1 VYLDKS
7 TVLVHRLSYEIFRGA
22 IPEAHIVD
30 HRCFNRLCFNPNHLR
45 CITIAENNQHRF
57 GASSNNRSSG
67 VRNVYWY
74 GYRKKWFAAIH
85 HNGKQIRSEYFD
97 DKEHACEE
105 AVRLRALYFK
115 DQGDSDMKAKH
126 RRPRGTGAVF
136 VDSQNRY
143 TYTLELP
150 NDPATGKRRRKT
162 FRSKDPNKAKAKYLE
177 ARKKL
182 ISTGV
187 LASDVTPKLADW
199 LGRWL
204 EEFKR
209 PNVKPRVWESYRSD
223 CRNITNS
230 IGAVRI
236 GDLTAAHVRK
246 LEKDITS
253 TRSSKT
259 ALNAYRRLSNALDD
273 AVGEGL
279 IEVNPCA
286 HCDPPR
292 VEANPTVILDAGQP
306 VRLIQAASSA
316 SGEVKRRR
324 GQNKWPDSPEDDA
337 MWSLMWRLAFE
348 TGMRQGERFAL
359 TPADLVEVDGT
370 PAIHVCHELQRYA
383 KGAVIPSWLK
393 AEPITKG
400 IWMVPPKSK
409 KGERIVPVSKTL
421 WDDLAGWATDHELTS
436 KDLIF
441 TRKGQPLTNTV
452 ERRRWY
458 RALEKA
464 GLPRVTIRSARHYFA
479 TQLAIAGAS
488 EDARKSIMGHVDI
501 GTTAGYTHWS
511 PQALAEITGKT
522 ALSIEQ

>member
-1 VYLDKS
+1 M
-7 TVLVHRLSYEIFRGA
+7 A
-22 IPEAHIVD
+22 
-30 HRCFNRLCFNPNHLR
+30 
-45 CITIAENNQHRF
+45 
-57 GASSNNRSSG
+57 
-67 VRNVYWY
+67 
-74 GYRKKWFAAIH
+74 KK
-85 HNGKQIRSEYFD
+85 
-97 DKEHACEE
+97 KEH
-105 AVRLRALYFK
+105 
-115 DQGDSDMKAKH
+115 
-126 RRPRGTGAVF
+126 RRTKGSGSVSTNTRG
-136 VDSQNRY
+136 Y
-143 TYTLELP
+143 TVYRLELP
-150 NDPATGKRRRKT
+150 ADPVTGKRRHRT
-162 FRSKDPNKAKAKYLE
+162 FTSKDPNKAKEKYTEAK
-177 ARKKL
+177 KKL
-182 ISTGV
+182 IATGV
-187 LASDVTPKLADW
+187 LPSTNTPHLKDW
-199 LGRWL
+199 LERWL

-279 IEVNPCA
+279 LESNVCA

-306 VRLIQAASSA
+306 VKLIQAASRG

-324 GQNKWPDSPEDDA
+324 GQNRWPDSAEDDA
-337 MWSLMWRLAFE
+337 MWGLMWRLAFE

-359 TPADLVEVDGT
+359 TPADLVQVDGT

-383 KGAVIPSWLK
+383 KGAVIPSWLQ
-393 AEPITKG
+393 AVQVTEG

-409 KGERIVPVSKTL
+409 KGDRIVPVSKAL
-421 WDDLAGWATDHELTS
+421 WDDLSKWATDHELKP

-464 GLPRVTIRSARHYFA
+464 ELPRVTIRSARHYFA

-501 GTTAGYTHWS
+501 GTTARYTHWS

-522 ALSIEQ
+522 ALSVES

>member
-1 VYLDKS
+1 MAKKKDRRRTKGSGSVSTDKRGYTVY
-7 TVLVHRLSYEIFRGA
+7 R
-22 IPEAHIVD
+22 
-30 HRCFNRLCFNPNHLR
+30 
-45 CITIAENNQHRF
+45 
-57 GASSNNRSSG
+57 
-67 VRNVYWY
+67 
-74 GYRKKWFAAIH
+74 
-85 HNGKQIRSEYFD
+85 
-97 DKEHACEE
+97 
-105 AVRLRALYFK
+105 
-115 DQGDSDMKAKH
+115 
-126 RRPRGTGAVF
+126 
-136 VDSQNRY
+136 
-143 TYTLELP
+143 LELP
-150 NDPATGKRRRKT
+150 ADPVTGKRRHRT
-162 FRSKDPNKAKAKYLE
+162 FTAKDPNKAKEKYTEAK
-177 ARKKL
+177 KKL
-182 ISTGV
+182 IATGV
-187 LASDVTPKLADW
+187 LPSTNTPHLKDW
-199 LGRWL
+199 LERWL

-259 ALNAYRRLSNALDD
+259 SLNAYRRLSNALDD

-279 IEVNPCA
+279 IATNVCA
-286 HCDPPR
+286 RCDPPR

-306 VRLIQAASSA
+306 VRLIQAASRG

-324 GQNKWPDSPEDDA
+324 GQNKWPDSAEDDA
-337 MWSLMWRLAFE
+337 MWGLMWRLAFE

-359 TPADLVEVDGT
+359 TPADLVQVDGT
-370 PAIHVCHELQRYA
+370 PAIHVCHELQRYS

-393 AEPITKG
+393 AEPVTEG

-409 KGERIVPVSKTL
+409 KGERIVPVSKAL
-421 WDDLAGWATDHELTS
+421 WGDLSAWASDREL
-436 KDLIF
+436 KPGDLIF

-458 RALEKA
+458 RSLEKA

-501 GTTAGYTHWS
+501 GTTANYTHWNTK
-511 PQALAEITGKT
+511 ALAEITGKT
-522 ALSIEQ
+522 VLTVEAE

>member
-1 VYLDKS
+1 MAKKK
-7 TVLVHRLSYEIFRGA
+7 
-22 IPEAHIVD
+22 D
-30 HRCFNRLCFNPNHLR
+30 HRR
-45 CITIAENNQHRF
+45 TK
-57 GASSNNRSSG
+57 GSG
-67 VRNVYWY
+67 SVSTDTRGYTVY
-74 GYRKKWFAAIH
+74 R
-85 HNGKQIRSEYFD
+85 
-97 DKEHACEE
+97 
-105 AVRLRALYFK
+105 
-115 DQGDSDMKAKH
+115 
-126 RRPRGTGAVF
+126 
-136 VDSQNRY
+136 
-143 TYTLELP
+143 LELP
-150 NDPATGKRRRKT
+150 ADPVTGKRRHRT
-162 FRSKDPNKAKAKYLE
+162 FTAKDPNRAKEKYTEAK
-177 ARKKL
+177 RKL
-182 ISTGV
+182 IATGV
-187 LASDVTPKLADW
+187 LPSTNTPHLKDW
-199 LGRWL
+199 LERWL

-253 TRSSKT
+253 SRSSKT

-279 IEVNPCA
+279 IEANPCA

-306 VRLIQAASSA
+306 VKLIQAASSA
-316 SGEVKRRR
+316 SGEVKRKR
-324 GQNKWPDSPEDDA
+324 GQNKWPDSPGDDA
-337 MWSLMWRLAFE
+337 MWGLMWRLAFE

-383 KGAVIPSWLK
+383 KGAVIPSWLR

-409 KGERIVPVSKTL
+409 KGERIVPVSKAL
-421 WDDLAGWATDHELTS
+421 WDDLSKWATDHELTS

-441 TRKGQPLTNTV
+441 TRKGQPLNNTV

-464 GLPRVTIRSARHYFA
+464 ELPRVTIRSARHYFA

-501 GTTAGYTHWS
+501 ATTAGYTHWNVK
-511 PQALAEITGKT
+511 ALADITGKT
-522 ALSIEQ
+522 ALTVEPAE

>member
-1 VYLDKS
+1 LK
-7 TVLVHRLSYEIFRGA
+7 
-22 IPEAHIVD
+22 
-30 HRCFNRLCFNPNHLR
+30 
-45 CITIAENNQHRF
+45 
-57 GASSNNRSSG
+57 
-67 VRNVYWY
+67 
-74 GYRKKWFAAIH
+74 
-85 HNGKQIRSEYFD
+85 
-97 DKEHACEE
+97 
-105 AVRLRALYFK
+105 
-115 DQGDSDMKAKH
+115 
-126 RRPRGTGAVF
+126 
-136 VDSQNRY
+136 
-143 TYTLELP
+143 
-150 NDPATGKRRRKT
+150 
-162 FRSKDPNKAKAKYLE
+162 
-177 ARKKL
+177 
-182 ISTGV
+182 
-187 LASDVTPKLADW
+187 DW
-199 LGRWL
+199 LTRWL
-204 EEFKR
+204 EDFKR

-279 IEVNPCA
+279 IATNVCA
-286 HCDPPR
+286 RCDPPR

-324 GQNKWPDSPEDDA
+324 GQNKWPDSAEDDA
-337 MWSLMWRLAFE
+337 MWGLMWRLAFE

-370 PAIHVCHELQRYA
+370 PAIHVCHELQRYS

-393 AEPITKG
+393 AEPVAGG

-409 KGERIVPVSKTL
+409 KGERIVPVSKAL
-421 WDDLAGWATDHELTS
+421 WDDLSAWASTHELKS
-436 KDLIF
+436 GDLIF

-458 RALEKA
+458 RALESA

-501 GTTAGYTHWS
+501 GTTANYTHWDAK
-511 PQALAEITGKT
+511 ALADITGKT
-522 ALSIEQ
+522 ALTVEPTK

>member
-1 VYLDKS
+1 MAKKK
-7 TVLVHRLSYEIFRGA
+7 
-22 IPEAHIVD
+22 D
-30 HRCFNRLCFNPNHLR
+30 HRR
-45 CITIAENNQHRF
+45 TK
-57 GASSNNRSSG
+57 GSG
-67 VRNVYWY
+67 SVSTDTRGYTVY
-74 GYRKKWFAAIH
+74 R
-85 HNGKQIRSEYFD
+85 
-97 DKEHACEE
+97 
-105 AVRLRALYFK
+105 
-115 DQGDSDMKAKH
+115 
-126 RRPRGTGAVF
+126 
-136 VDSQNRY
+136 
-143 TYTLELP
+143 LELP
-150 NDPATGKRRRKT
+150 ADPVTGKRRHRT
-162 FRSKDPNKAKAKYLE
+162 FTAKDPNKAKEKYTEAK
-177 ARKKL
+177 KKL
-182 ISTGV
+182 IATGV
-187 LASDVTPKLADW
+187 LPSTNTPHLKDW
-199 LGRWL
+199 LERWL

-279 IEVNPCA
+279 IEANVCA
-286 HCDPPR
+286 RCDPPR

-316 SGEVKRRR
+316 SGEVKRKR

-337 MWSLMWRLAFE
+337 MWGLMWRLAFE

-370 PAIHVCHELQRYA
+370 PAIHVCHELQRYS

-409 KGERIVPVSKTL
+409 KGERIVPVSKAL
-421 WDDLAGWATDHELTS
+421 WDDLSKWATDHELKP

-501 GTTAGYTHWS
+501 GTTANYTHWDAK
-511 PQALAEITGKT
+511 ALADITGKT
-522 ALSIEQ
+522 ALTVEPTK

>member
-1 VYLDKS
+1 MAKKD
-7 TVLVHRLSYEIFRGA
+7 
-22 IPEAHIVD
+22 D
-30 HRCFNRLCFNPNHLR
+30 NR
-45 CITIAENNQHRF
+45 
-57 GASSNNRSSG
+57 
-67 VRNVYWY
+67 
-74 GYRKKWFAAIH
+74 
-85 HNGKQIRSEYFD
+85 
-97 DKEHACEE
+97 
-105 AVRLRALYFK
+105 
-115 DQGDSDMKAKH
+115 
-126 RRPRGTGAVF
+126 RRPRGTGGVYTDASGLV
-136 VDSQNRY
+136 
-143 TYTLELP
+143 TYTLELSP
-150 NDPATGKRRRKT
+150 DPVTGKRRRKL

-177 ARKKL
+177 AKKQL
-182 ISTGV
+182 IATGV
-187 LASDVTPKLADW
+187 LDSPNTPILRDW

-279 IEVNPCA
+279 LESNVCA

-292 VEANPTVILDAGQP
+292 VVANPTVILDAGQP
-306 VRLIQAASSA
+306 VKLIQAASSGP
-316 SGEVKRRR
+316 GEVKRRR
-324 GQNKWPDSPEDDA
+324 GQNKWPDSADDDA
-337 MWSLMWRLAFE
+337 MWGLMWRLAFE

-359 TPADLVEVDGT
+359 TPADLVQVDGT
-370 PAIHVCHELQRYA
+370 PAIHVCHELQRYTR
-383 KGAVIPSWLK
+383 GAVIPSWLK
-393 AEPITKG
+393 AEPVAGG

-409 KGERIVPVSKTL
+409 KGERIVPVSKAL
-421 WDDLAGWATDHELTS
+421 WDDLSAWASDRDLQ
-436 KDLIF
+436 KGDLIF

-458 RALEKA
+458 RALESA

-501 GTTAGYTHWS
+501 GTTAGYTHWNAK
-511 PQALAEITGKT
+511 ALADITGKT
-522 ALSIEQ
+522 ALTVEQAG

>member
-1 VYLDKS
+1 MDS
-7 TVLVHRLSYEIFRGA
+7 H
-22 IPEAHIVD
+22 
-30 HRCFNRLCFNPNHLR
+30 
-45 CITIAENNQHRF
+45 
-57 GASSNNRSSG
+57 
-67 VRNVYWY
+67 
-74 GYRKKWFAAIH
+74 GY
-85 HNGKQIRSEYFD
+85 
-97 DKEHACEE
+97 
-105 AVRLRALYFK
+105 
-115 DQGDSDMKAKH
+115 
-126 RRPRGTGAVF
+126 T
-136 VDSQNRY
+136 

-150 NDPATGKRRRKT
+150 ADPVSGKRRRKL
-162 FRSKDPNKAKAKYLE
+162 FRSKDPHKAKSKYTEAK
-177 ARKKL
+177 RKF
-182 ISTGV
+182 IATGV
-187 LASDVTPKLADW
+187 IDSPNTPHLKDW

-246 LEKDITS
+246 LEKDITA

-279 IEVNPCA
+279 IEANVCA
-286 HCDPPR
+286 RCDPPR

-306 VRLIQAASSA
+306 VKLIQAASSA
-316 SGEVKRRR
+316 SGEVKRKR
-324 GQNKWPDSPEDDA
+324 GQNKWPDSPGDDA
-337 MWSLMWRLAFE
+337 MWGLMWRLAFE

-359 TPADLVEVDGT
+359 TSADLVQVDGT

-393 AEPITKG
+393 AEPVTKG

-409 KGERIVPVSKTL
+409 KGERIVPVSQTL
-421 WDDLAGWATDHELTS
+421 WDDLSKWATDHELKP

-522 ALSIEQ
+522 VLTVEAE

>member
-1 VYLDKS
+1 MAKKD
-7 TVLVHRLSYEIFRGA
+7 
-22 IPEAHIVD
+22 D
-30 HRCFNRLCFNPNHLR
+30 NR
-45 CITIAENNQHRF
+45 
-57 GASSNNRSSG
+57 
-67 VRNVYWY
+67 
-74 GYRKKWFAAIH
+74 
-85 HNGKQIRSEYFD
+85 
-97 DKEHACEE
+97 
-105 AVRLRALYFK
+105 
-115 DQGDSDMKAKH
+115 
-126 RRPRGTGAVF
+126 RRPRGTGGVYTDASGLV
-136 VDSQNRY
+136 
-143 TYTLELP
+143 TYTLELTP
-150 NDPATGKRRRKT
+150 DPVTGKRRRKL

-177 ARKKL
+177 AKKQL
-182 ISTGV
+182 IATGV
-187 LASDVTPKLADW
+187 LDSPNTPILRDW

-273 AVGEGL
+273 AIGEGL
-279 IEVNPCA
+279 LESNVCD

-306 VRLIQAASSA
+306 VKLIQAASSGA
-316 SGEVKRRR
+316 GEVKRRR
-324 GQNKWPDSPEDDA
+324 GQNKWPDNAEDDT
-337 MWSLMWRLAFE
+337 MWGLMWRLAFE

-359 TPADLVEVDGT
+359 TPADLVQVDGT
-370 PAIHVCHELQRYA
+370 HAIHVCHELQRYA

-393 AEPITKG
+393 AEPITEG

-409 KGERIVPVSKTL
+409 KGERIVPVSKAL
-421 WDDLAGWATDHELTS
+421 WDDLSAWASAHDL
-436 KDLIF
+436 KKGDLIF

-458 RALEKA
+458 RALESA

-501 GTTAGYTHWS
+501 NTTANYTHWDVKV
-511 PQALAEITGKT
+511 LADITGKT
-522 ALSIEQ
+522 AMTVEPSE

>member
-1 VYLDKS
+1 MAKKKDRRRTKGSGSVSTDKRGYTVY
-7 TVLVHRLSYEIFRGA
+7 R
-22 IPEAHIVD
+22 
-30 HRCFNRLCFNPNHLR
+30 
-45 CITIAENNQHRF
+45 
-57 GASSNNRSSG
+57 
-67 VRNVYWY
+67 
-74 GYRKKWFAAIH
+74 
-85 HNGKQIRSEYFD
+85 
-97 DKEHACEE
+97 
-105 AVRLRALYFK
+105 
-115 DQGDSDMKAKH
+115 
-126 RRPRGTGAVF
+126 
-136 VDSQNRY
+136 
-143 TYTLELP
+143 LELP
-150 NDPATGKRRRKT
+150 ADPVTGKRRHRT
-162 FRSKDPNKAKAKYLE
+162 FTAKDPNKAKEKYTEAK
-177 ARKKL
+177 KKL
-182 ISTGV
+182 IATGV
-187 LASDVTPKLADW
+187 LPSTNTPHLKDW
-199 LGRWL
+199 LERWL

-259 ALNAYRRLSNALDD
+259 SLNAYRRLSNALDD

-286 HCDPPR
+286 RCDPPR

-306 VRLIQAASSA
+306 VKLIQAASSA
-316 SGEVKRRR
+316 SGEVKRKR
-324 GQNKWPDSPEDDA
+324 GQNKWPDSPGDDV
-337 MWSLMWRLAFE
+337 MWGLMWRLAFE

-370 PAIHVCHELQRYA
+370 PAIHVCHELQRYS

-393 AEPITKG
+393 AEPVTEG

-409 KGERIVPVSKTL
+409 KGERIVPVSKAL
-421 WDDLAGWATDHELTS
+421 WDDLSKWATDHELTA

-464 GLPRVTIRSARHYFA
+464 ELPRVTIRSARHYFA

-501 GTTAGYTHWS
+501 GTTARYTHWDAK
-511 PQALAEITGKT
+511 ALSEITCKT
-522 ALSIEQ
+522 ALSVES

>member
-1 VYLDKS
+1 LK
-7 TVLVHRLSYEIFRGA
+7 
-22 IPEAHIVD
+22 
-30 HRCFNRLCFNPNHLR
+30 
-45 CITIAENNQHRF
+45 
-57 GASSNNRSSG
+57 
-67 VRNVYWY
+67 
-74 GYRKKWFAAIH
+74 
-85 HNGKQIRSEYFD
+85 
-97 DKEHACEE
+97 
-105 AVRLRALYFK
+105 
-115 DQGDSDMKAKH
+115 
-126 RRPRGTGAVF
+126 
-136 VDSQNRY
+136 
-143 TYTLELP
+143 
-150 NDPATGKRRRKT
+150 
-162 FRSKDPNKAKAKYLE
+162 
-177 ARKKL
+177 
-182 ISTGV
+182 
-187 LASDVTPKLADW
+187 DW
-199 LGRWL
+199 LTRWL
-204 EEFKR
+204 EDFKR

-246 LEKDITS
+246 LEKDITA

-273 AVGEGL
+273 AVGDGL
-279 IEVNPCA
+279 IATNVCA
-286 HCDPPR
+286 RCDPPR

-306 VRLIQAASSA
+306 VKLIQAASSA

-324 GQNKWPDSPEDDA
+324 GQNKWPDSADDDA
-337 MWSLMWRLAFE
+337 MWGLMWRLAFE

-393 AEPITKG
+393 AEPVTKG

-409 KGERIVPVSKTL
+409 KGERIVPVSQTL
-421 WDDLAGWATDHELTS
+421 WDDLSKWATDHELKP

-458 RALEKA
+458 RALESA

-501 GTTAGYTHWS
+501 GTTAGYTHWNAK
-511 PQALAEITGKT
+511 ALADITGKT
-522 ALSIEQ
+522 ALTVER

>member
-1 VYLDKS
+1 MAKKK
-7 TVLVHRLSYEIFRGA
+7 
-22 IPEAHIVD
+22 D
-30 HRCFNRLCFNPNHLR
+30 HRR
-45 CITIAENNQHRF
+45 TK
-57 GASSNNRSSG
+57 GSG
-67 VRNVYWY
+67 SVSTDTRGYTVY
-74 GYRKKWFAAIH
+74 R
-85 HNGKQIRSEYFD
+85 
-97 DKEHACEE
+97 
-105 AVRLRALYFK
+105 
-115 DQGDSDMKAKH
+115 
-126 RRPRGTGAVF
+126 
-136 VDSQNRY
+136 
-143 TYTLELP
+143 LELP
-150 NDPATGKRRRKT
+150 ADPVTGKRRHKT
-162 FRSKDPNKAKAKYLE
+162 FTAKDANKAKEKYLE

-182 ISTGV
+182 IATGV
-187 LASDVTPKLADW
+187 LPSANTPHLKDW
-199 LGRWL
+199 LTRWL

-279 IEVNPCA
+279 IETNVCA
-286 HCDPPR
+286 RCDPPR

-306 VRLIQAASSA
+306 VKLIQAASSG

-324 GQNKWPDSPEDDA
+324 GQNKWPDSPGDDA
-337 MWSLMWRLAFE
+337 MWGLMWRLAFE

-359 TPADLVEVDGT
+359 TSADLVQVDGT

-409 KGERIVPVSKTL
+409 KGERIVPVSKAL
-421 WDDLAGWATDHELTS
+421 WDDLSAWASDHELKS
-436 KDLIF
+436 GDLIF

-501 GTTAGYTHWS
+501 GTTARYTHWDAK
-511 PQALAEITGKT
+511 ALAYITGKT
-522 ALSIEQ
+522 ALTVEPAK

>member
-1 VYLDKS
+1 MAKKK
-7 TVLVHRLSYEIFRGA
+7 
-22 IPEAHIVD
+22 D
-30 HRCFNRLCFNPNHLR
+30 HRR
-45 CITIAENNQHRF
+45 TK
-57 GASSNNRSSG
+57 GSG
-67 VRNVYWY
+67 SVSTDTRGYTVY
-74 GYRKKWFAAIH
+74 R
-85 HNGKQIRSEYFD
+85 
-97 DKEHACEE
+97 
-105 AVRLRALYFK
+105 
-115 DQGDSDMKAKH
+115 
-126 RRPRGTGAVF
+126 
-136 VDSQNRY
+136 
-143 TYTLELP
+143 LELP
-150 NDPATGKRRRKT
+150 ADPVTGKRRHRT
-162 FRSKDPNKAKAKYLE
+162 FTAKDPNKAKEKYTEAK
-177 ARKKL
+177 KKL
-182 ISTGV
+182 IATGV
-187 LASDVTPKLADW
+187 LPSTNTPHLKDW
-199 LGRWL
+199 LERWL

-209 PNVKPRVWESYRSD
+209 PSVKPRVWESYRSD

-259 ALNAYRRLSNALDD
+259 SLNAYRRLSNALDD

-279 IEVNPCA
+279 IETNVCA
-286 HCDPPR
+286 RCDPPR

-306 VRLIQAASSA
+306 VKLIQAASSA

-324 GQNKWPDSPEDDA
+324 GQNKWPDSPGDDA
-337 MWSLMWRLAFE
+337 MWGLMWRLAFE

-383 KGAVIPSWLK
+383 KGAVIPSWLQ
-393 AEPITKG
+393 AVQVTEG

-409 KGERIVPVSKTL
+409 KGERIVPVSKAL
-421 WDDLAGWATDHELTS
+421 WDDLSQWATDHELKP

-458 RALEKA
+458 AALDAA
-464 GLPRVTIRSARHYFA
+464 GLPRVTIRSARHWFA

-488 EDARKSIMGHVDI
+488 EDARKAIMGHVDI
-501 GTTAGYTHWS
+501 ATTAGYTHWT
-511 PQALAEITGKT
+511 PQALGAITG
-522 ALSIEQ
+522 AVVSDFGPEA